1 MYYLDAIDENGDITE
16 LGKEICKFPLEPAY
30 AKALVSG
37 IMMGCA
43 EQLCIVRDFNQF
55 KINF

>member
-1 MYYLDAIDENGDITE
+1 MKMAILQNW
-16 LGKEICKFPLEPAY
+16 GKEICKFPLEPAY

-43 EQLCIVRDFNQF
+43 EIMHCKKF
-55 KINF
+55 KSI